1 MTTLTNTSGFRTT
14 ARPAR
19 NTGFLGGLRAR
30 FAQYRTYR
38 ETYEE
43 LNRLSDRDLAD
54 LDIARHQISDVAVS
68 AAYGK

>member
-1 MTTLTNTSGFRTT
+1 MTTLTTFSGFRTT

-19 NTGFLGGLRAR
+19 HTGFFGGLRAR
-30 FAQYRTYR
+30 YAQYKTYR

-54 LDIARHQISDVAVS
+54 LDITRHQIADVAS
-68 AAYGK
+68 MAAYGK